1 MGWPHIWRKTAED
14 EGWKASAHYWRR
26 RAVKAERIA
35 ATEVTARRSIA
46 AICADLMDKQ
56 GVFEH
61 RPQPEPVTP
70 QAAPARPAFDETRA
84 RAAANRIAELRAAR
98 HRAHTT
104 TTAKEA
110 S

>member
-1 MGWPHIWRKTAED
+1 VEERAE
-14 EGWKASAHYWRR
+14 SQRR
-26 RAVKAERIA
+26 RAVKAERVA
-35 ATEVTARRSIA
+35 LREVRNRRTIA
-46 AICADLMDKQ
+46 AICADLIDQ
-56 GVFEH
+56 SGVFER
-61 RPQPEPVTP
+61 RPQPEQP
-70 QAAPARPAFDETRA
+70 APPRPAFDETRA